1 MAFPVMTV
9 RKVTYNS
16 IELSWDENNNNENKK
31 IVYHIQLS
39 KARSRSPSPGA
50 PALDPLTNYQGFG
63 QHHVFKGLEPQ
74 TEYLCRARF
83 VEEGLGHGSA
93 RWSQPKHVTTAKE
106 PPSGAEL
113 HRAVGNRDIEQVKKI
128 LGENNSVV
136 EVMDKHGL
144 TPLMSAAQKDFLGKL
159 TMKLD
164 IFPTFLNLFINLLY
178 LNLK

>member
-1 MAFPVMTV
+1 MAFPVLTV

-16 IELSWDENNNNENKK
+16 IELSWDEENNNDNKK
-31 IVYHIQLS
+31 IIYHVQLS

-63 QHHVFKGLEPQ
+63 QNHVFKGLEPQ
-74 TEYLCRARF
+74 TEYLCRVRF

-93 RWSQPKHVTTAKE
+93 RWSQASHVKTARE

-113 HRAVGNRDIEQVKKI
+113 HRAVANRDIELVKKI
-128 LGENNSVV
+128 LGENSSVV

-144 TPLMSAAQKDFLGKL
+144 TPLMAAAQKDFLGKFGNVISIL
-159 TMKLD
+159 R
-164 IFPTFLNLFINLLY
+164 FL
-178 LNLK
+178 